1 MIGVAKG
8 TGVRCGDHPQG
19 TGRLKRKAASIVAMT
34 PRTID
39 RINGGD
45 ASRGECLQPK
55 CAPALSQRIADALS
69 KPQRC
74 CDNLHYVNSTKANDS
89 SVMITTHIA
98 A

>member
-45 ASRGECLQPK
+45 ASRGECP
-55 CAPALSQRIADALS
+55 
-69 KPQRC
+69 
-74 CDNLHYVNSTKANDS
+74 
-89 SVMITTHIA
+89 
-98 A
+98 